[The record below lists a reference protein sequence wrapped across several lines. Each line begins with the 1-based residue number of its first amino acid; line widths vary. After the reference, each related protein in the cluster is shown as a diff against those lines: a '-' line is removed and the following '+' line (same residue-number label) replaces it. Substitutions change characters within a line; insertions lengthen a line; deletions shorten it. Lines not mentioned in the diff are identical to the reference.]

1 MPLDLCSC
9 GKDNLVRL
17 YDVPAQSS
25 AAQPRCTA
33 VCVGHTESVSAVVCS
48 RAGRG
53 SKAFAV
59 SGSRD
64 LTLKVWHVPQHDD
77 ASSNNDSLSLLP
89 SVKFFVVFFK
99 KNKEIYFIFFP
110 P

>member
-1 MPLDLCSC
+1 M
-9 GKDNLVRL
+9 RL

-77 ASSNNDSLSLLP
+77 DNNDSSSLLP
-89 SVKFFVVFFK
+89 SVKFLLFVPEK
-99 KNKEIYFIFFP
+99 KKKFN
-110 P
+110 